1 MNDAQH
7 DALGRYLRS
16 LADAMQLR
24 DWVIELQRERPEPEG
39 AWASVVVCRWHQTA
53 WVRVAWPEFF
63 DTRPPER
70 QRVDLVHELVHVHL
84 DRPHQLMDDLAGM
97 FGENTA
103 TQLAKD
109 RHQVEIE
116 VATETLARVIAP
128 FMPMPPAWTELRESA
143 GHGHV

>member
-7 DALGRYLRS
+7 GAFSRYLRA

-24 DWVIELQRERPEPEG
+24 DWVIELRRERPADST
-39 AWASVVVCRWHQTA
+39 AWASIEVCRWHQTA

-63 DTRPPER
+63 DTRSPDR

-84 DRPHQLMDDLAGM
+84 DRPHQLMDDIAGM
-97 FGENTA
+97 FSENTA

-109 RHQVEIE
+109 RHEVEIE
-116 VATETLARVIAP
+116 VATEALARVIAP
-128 FMPMPPAWTELRESA
+128 FMPMPPEGEEHAA
-143 GHGHV
+143 